1 MNISE
6 IRDKTKVELAAQGRD
21 LRMELFNL
29 KLKKAS
35 SQLEKPV
42 RLRELRRDIARIE
55 TQVTQLG
62 RKEALENLASALGQ
76 AKEFTVDS
84 LAGVLRGLAK
94 GGPTRKDVLK
104 LCGAVYNKQRVRL
117 TGGEMAKLIQA
128 KGRDKAVELA
138 KRAAVRN

>member
-29 KLKKAS
+29 KLQKAS

-55 TQVTQLG
+55 TQVSQLG

-84 LAGVLRGLAK
+84 VAGALRGLAK
-94 GGPTRKDVLK
+94 GGRTRKDVLK
-104 LCGAVYNKQRVRL
+104 LCGAVYNKQRRGDGPTHPGQGQGQSRG
-117 TGGEMAKLIQA
+117 TGQA
-128 KGRDKAVELA
+128 GGGTEL
-138 KRAAVRN
+138 KRQ

>member
-29 KLKKAS
+29 KLQKAS

-62 RKEALENLASALGQ
+62 RKDALENLASALGQ
-76 AKEFTVDS
+76 VKEFTA
-84 LAGVLRGLAK
+84 AGVAGALRGLAK
-94 GGPTRKDVLK
+94 GELSRKDVLK
-104 LCGAVYNKQRVRL
+104 VCGSVFNKQRVRL
-117 TGGEMAKLIQA
+117 TARAMAELIQA

-138 KRAAVRN
+138 KKAAARN